1 MLKAFSIEYKPL
13 GTKYHKNV
21 SLNLVIPNFRR
32 NFANANGK
40 STRLGGVRSLVRVQ
54 SPRLRKSKAYFS
66 YRKVSLFFFCPSPSC

>member
-40 STRLGGVRSLVRVQ
+40 KAEMLLASSKNRGVAQLVRV
-54 SPRLRKSKAYFS
+54 RVWGA
-66 YRKVSLFFFCPSPSC
+66 

>member
-40 STRLGGVRSLVRVQ
+40 NCNNASCFLQKIGV
-54 SPRLRKSKAYFS
+54 
-66 YRKVSLFFFCPSPSC
+66 

>member
-40 STRLGGVRSLVRVQ
+40 NAAMLLAS
-54 SPRLRKSKAYFS
+54 SKES
-66 YRKVSLFFFCPSPSC
+66 G